1 MSNKTMGILAYFV
14 FFIPLLVESENE
26 FGRFHANQGLLV
38 LILGI
43 AISILGQIPFLGWF
57 IIAPLGGILCLVL
70 AIIGIINASKEEMKE
85 LPVIGSIK
93 IIK

>member
-1 MSNKTMGILAYFV
+1 MSKKTMGILAYFI

-38 LILGI
+38 LLLAI
-43 AISILGQIPFLGWF
+43 AVSILGQIPFLGWF
-57 IIAPLGGILCLVL
+57 IIAPLGSILCLVL
-70 AIIGIINASKEEMKE
+70 AIMGIVNASKEEMKE
-85 LPVIGSIK
+85 LPLIGSIK

>member
-43 AISILGQIPFLGWF
+43 AISILGQIPFLRWF